1 MGQFIMFVH
10 NNSSQGKC
18 EWHVTGPLDLRE
30 AMEALTRVIE
40 AEKRLKFEGDLKEF
54 I

>member
-1 MGQFIMFVH
+1 MFVH
-10 NNSSQGKC
+10 NNSSQA
-18 EWHVTGPLDLRE
+18 RE

>member
-1 MGQFIMFVH
+1 MTH
-10 NNSSQGKC
+10 THC
-18 EWHVTGPLDLRE
+18 EWHVTGPLDPSE

>member
-1 MGQFIMFVH
+1 MFVH

-40 AEKRLKFEGDLKEF
+40 RQEAEKRLKFEGDLKEF